1 MDISTPVL
9 VTILGGLGSIVG
21 YFVSSYLE
29 RGRAARLREME
40 FRLDRYKEFLLAFG
54 QLSGKATPETQS
66 RFVDSVNVIL
76 LIGGSDLLYAIKAL
90 VDDYNDPLRTGEEY
104 RPILDSIMY
113 AMRRDLN
120 APDAKKLAT
129 FSFPVIVPDIE

>member
-54 QLSGKATPETQS
+54 QVSGKATPE
-66 RFVDSVNVIL
+66 
-76 LIGGSDLLYAIKAL
+76 IGRAH
-90 VDDYNDPLRTGEEY
+90 V
-104 RPILDSIMY
+104 
-113 AMRRDLN
+113 
-120 APDAKKLAT
+120 
-129 FSFPVIVPDIE
+129 